1 MPYKEREIKKKYF
14 TIGEVAN
21 NLNLSTS
28 QIRFWETE
36 FDELNPKKNSKGS
49 RKFTEKDINVLK
61 TIQSL
66 LKNKKFTIDGA
77 KKIIKKEININY
89 KGNDEIIE
97 KLNAVKEKLLY
108 LKKRFSQFLK
118 FRLILLCYYL
128 SRQNHQIVFLIH
140 L

>member
-1 MPYKEREIKKKYF
+1 MPYKEREITKKYF

-36 FDELNPKKNSKGS
+36 FDELNPRKNSKGS
-49 RKFTEKDINVLK
+49 RKFTEKDIKVLK

-89 KGNDEIIE
+89 NGNDYLIK
-97 KLNAVKEKLLY
+97 KLNTVKEKLLY
-108 LKKRFSQFLK
+108 LKKK
-118 FRLILLCYYL
+118 I
-128 SRQNHQIVFLIH
+128 
-140 L
+140 

>member
-1 MPYKEREIKKKYF
+1 MPYKEREITKKYF

-89 KGNDEIIE
+89 SGNDDIIE
-97 KLNAVKEKLLY
+97 KLNTVKEKLLY
-108 LKKRFSQFLK
+108 LKKK
-118 FRLILLCYYL
+118 I
-128 SRQNHQIVFLIH
+128 
-140 L
+140 

>member
-77 KKIIKKEININY
+77 KKIIKKEININHS
-89 KGNDEIIE
+89 GNDDIIE
-97 KLNAVKEKLLY
+97 KLYTVKEKLLY
-108 LKKRFSQFLK
+108 LKKK
-118 FRLILLCYYL
+118 I
-128 SRQNHQIVFLIH
+128 
-140 L
+140 

>member
-61 TIQSL
+61 TIESL

-89 KGNDEIIE
+89 SGNDDIIE
-97 KLNAVKEKLLY
+97 KLNTVKEKLLY
-108 LKKRFSQFLK
+108 LKKK
-118 FRLILLCYYL
+118 I
-128 SRQNHQIVFLIH
+128 
-140 L
+140 

>member
-1 MPYKEREIKKKYF
+1 MPYKEREITKKYF

-36 FDELNPKKNSKGS
+36 FDELNPKKNSIGS

-89 KGNDEIIE
+89 NGNDYLIK
-97 KLNAVKEKLLY
+97 KLNTVKEKLLY
-108 LKKRFSQFLK
+108 LKKK
-118 FRLILLCYYL
+118 I
-128 SRQNHQIVFLIH
+128 
-140 L
+140 

>member
-1 MPYKEREIKKKYF
+1 MPYKEREITKKYF

-89 KGNDEIIE
+89 SGNDDIIE
-97 KLNAVKEKLLY
+97 KLNTVKKKLLY
-108 LKKRFSQFLK
+108 LKKK
-118 FRLILLCYYL
+118 I
-128 SRQNHQIVFLIH
+128 
-140 L
+140 

>member
-89 KGNDEIIE
+89 NGNDDIIK
-97 KLNAVKEKLLY
+97 KLNTVKEKLLY
-108 LKKRFSQFLK
+108 LKKN
-118 FRLILLCYYL
+118 I
-128 SRQNHQIVFLIH
+128 
-140 L
+140 

>member
-89 KGNDEIIE
+89 NDDDDIIE
-97 KLNAVKEKLLY
+97 KLNTVKEKLLY
-108 LKKRFSQFLK
+108 LKKR
-118 FRLILLCYYL
+118 I
-128 SRQNHQIVFLIH
+128 
-140 L
+140 

>member
-36 FDELNPKKNSKGS
+36 FDELNPRKNSKGS
-49 RKFTEKDINVLK
+49 RKFTKKDINVLK

-89 KGNDEIIE
+89 NGNDEIIE

-108 LKKRFSQFLK
+108 LKKK
-118 FRLILLCYYL
+118 I
-128 SRQNHQIVFLIH
+128 
-140 L
+140 

>member
-89 KGNDEIIE
+89 NDNDDIIE
-97 KLNAVKEKLLY
+97 KLNTVKEKLLY
-108 LKKRFSQFLK
+108 LKKK
-118 FRLILLCYYL
+118 I
-128 SRQNHQIVFLIH
+128 
-140 L
+140 

>member
-77 KKIIKKEININY
+77 KQKISTSYDNLSRDNQTLSLIKKDIQKIIDVLDK
-89 KGNDEIIE
+89 
-97 KLNAVKEKLLY
+97 
-108 LKKRFSQFLK
+108 
-118 FRLILLCYYL
+118 
-128 SRQNHQIVFLIH
+128 
-140 L
+140 

>member
-89 KGNDEIIE
+89 SGNDDIIE
-97 KLNAVKEKLLY
+97 KLNTVKEKLLY
-108 LKKRFSQFLK
+108 LKKK
-118 FRLILLCYYL
+118 I
-128 SRQNHQIVFLIH
+128 
-140 L
+140 

>member
-1 MPYKEREIKKKYF
+1 MPYKEREITKKYF

-36 FDELNPKKNSKGS
+36 FDEVIPKKNSKGS

-89 KGNDEIIE
+89 NGNDYLIK
-97 KLNAVKEKLLY
+97 KLNTVKEKLLY
-108 LKKRFSQFLK
+108 LKKK
-118 FRLILLCYYL
+118 I
-128 SRQNHQIVFLIH
+128 
-140 L
+140 

>member
-1 MPYKEREIKKKYF
+1 MPYKEREITKKYF

-49 RKFTEKDINVLK
+49 RKFTENDINVLK

-89 KGNDEIIE
+89 NGNDYLIK
-97 KLNAVKEKLLY
+97 KLNTVKEKLLY
-108 LKKRFSQFLK
+108 LKKK
-118 FRLILLCYYL
+118 I
-128 SRQNHQIVFLIH
+128 
-140 L
+140 

>member
-36 FDELNPKKNSKGS
+36 FDELNPRKNSKGS

-89 KGNDEIIE
+89 NDNDEIIE

-108 LKKRFSQFLK
+108 LKKK
-118 FRLILLCYYL
+118 I
-128 SRQNHQIVFLIH
+128 
-140 L
+140 

>member
-89 KGNDEIIE
+89 SGNDDIIE
-97 KLNAVKEKLLY
+97 KLNTVKEKLLY
-108 LKKRFSQFLK
+108 LNKKF
-118 FRLILLCYYL
+118 
-128 SRQNHQIVFLIH
+128 
-140 L
+140 

>member
-77 KKIIKKEININY
+77 KKIIKKEININHS
-89 KGNDEIIE
+89 GNDDIIE
-97 KLNAVKEKLLY
+97 KLNTVKEKLLY
-108 LKKRFSQFLK
+108 LKKK
-118 FRLILLCYYL
+118 I
-128 SRQNHQIVFLIH
+128 
-140 L
+140 

>member
-36 FDELNPKKNSKGS
+36 FDELNPRKNSKGS

-66 LKNKKFTIDGA
+66 LENKKFTIDGA

-89 KGNDEIIE
+89 NGNDEIIE
-97 KLNAVKEKLLY
+97 KLSAVKEKLLY
-108 LKKRFSQFLK
+108 LKKK
-118 FRLILLCYYL
+118 I
-128 SRQNHQIVFLIH
+128 
-140 L
+140 

>member
-36 FDELNPKKNSKGS
+36 FDELNPRKNSKGS
-49 RKFTEKDINVLK
+49 RKFTEKGHKCFKNNSI
-61 TIQSL
+61 L

-89 KGNDEIIE
+89 NGNDEIIE

-108 LKKRFSQFLK
+108 LKKK
-118 FRLILLCYYL
+118 I
-128 SRQNHQIVFLIH
+128 
-140 L
+140 

>member
-1 MPYKEREIKKKYF
+1 MPYKEREITKKYF

-21 NLNLSTS
+21 YLNLSTS

-89 KGNDEIIE
+89 NGNDDIIE
-97 KLNAVKEKLLY
+97 KLNTVKEKLLY
-108 LKKRFSQFLK
+108 LKKK
-118 FRLILLCYYL
+118 I
-128 SRQNHQIVFLIH
+128 
-140 L
+140 

>member
-1 MPYKEREIKKKYF
+1 MPYKEREITKKYF
-14 TIGEVAN
+14 TIGEVAI

-36 FDELNPKKNSKGS
+36 FDELNPKKNSKAS

-89 KGNDEIIE
+89 NGNDEIIE

-108 LKKRFSQFLK
+108 LKKK
-118 FRLILLCYYL
+118 I
-128 SRQNHQIVFLIH
+128 
-140 L
+140 

>member
-36 FDELNPKKNSKGS
+36 LDELNPKKNSKGS

-89 KGNDEIIE
+89 SGNDEIIE

-108 LKKRFSQFLK
+108 LKKK
-118 FRLILLCYYL
+118 I
-128 SRQNHQIVFLIH
+128 
-140 L
+140 

>member
-36 FDELNPKKNSKGS
+36 FDELIPKKNSKGS

-77 KKIIKKEININY
+77 KKLSKK
-89 KGNDEIIE
+89 K
-97 KLNAVKEKLLY
+97 
-108 LKKRFSQFLK
+108 
-118 FRLILLCYYL
+118 
-128 SRQNHQIVFLIH
+128 
-140 L
+140 

>member
-1 MPYKEREIKKKYF
+1 MPYKEREITKKYF

-36 FDELNPKKNSKGS
+36 FVELNPKKNSKGS

-89 KGNDEIIE
+89 SGNDDIIE
-97 KLNAVKEKLLY
+97 KLNTVKEKLLY
-108 LKKRFSQFLK
+108 LKKK
-118 FRLILLCYYL
+118 I
-128 SRQNHQIVFLIH
+128 
-140 L
+140 

>member
-49 RKFTEKDINVLK
+49 NVLK

-89 KGNDEIIE
+89 SGNDDIIE
-97 KLNAVKEKLLY
+97 KLNTVKEKLLY
-108 LKKRFSQFLK
+108 LKKK
-118 FRLILLCYYL
+118 I
-128 SRQNHQIVFLIH
+128 
-140 L
+140 

>member
-1 MPYKEREIKKKYF
+1 MPYKEREITKKYF

-77 KKIIKKEININY
+77 KKIIKKEININHS
-89 KGNDEIIE
+89 GNDDIIE
-97 KLNAVKEKLLY
+97 KLNTVKEKLLY
-108 LKKRFSQFLK
+108 LKKK
-118 FRLILLCYYL
+118 I
-128 SRQNHQIVFLIH
+128 
-140 L
+140 

>member
-89 KGNDEIIE
+89 SGNEDIIE
-97 KLNAVKEKLLY
+97 KLNTVKEKLLY
-108 LKKRFSQFLK
+108 LKKK
-118 FRLILLCYYL
+118 I
-128 SRQNHQIVFLIH
+128 
-140 L
+140 

>member
-1 MPYKEREIKKKYF
+1 MPYKEREITKKYF

-89 KGNDEIIE
+89 SGNEDIIE
-97 KLNAVKEKLLY
+97 KLNTVKEKLLY
-108 LKKRFSQFLK
+108 LKKK
-118 FRLILLCYYL
+118 I
-128 SRQNHQIVFLIH
+128 
-140 L
+140 

>member
-89 KGNDEIIE
+89 SGNDDIIE
-97 KLNAVKEKLLY
+97 KLNKVKEKLLY
-108 LKKRFSQFLK
+108 LKKK
-118 FRLILLCYYL
+118 I
-128 SRQNHQIVFLIH
+128 
-140 L
+140 

>member
-89 KGNDEIIE
+89 SGNDDIIE
-97 KLNAVKEKLLY
+97 KLYTVKEKLLY
-108 LKKRFSQFLK
+108 LKKN
-118 FRLILLCYYL
+118 I
-128 SRQNHQIVFLIH
+128 
-140 L
+140 